1 MGALEKAKLQEVSA
15 DEHETTIGSP
25 VPVQFNPSS
34 LKLKLT
40 NQMEGGRST
49 GRVRRQRS
57 GAGNTVLT
65 MELVFDT
72 ADEGDD
78 ANPVSVRTKTAIV
91 ERYVVPNS
99 DSSQTPPRLRF
110 EWNDLVVSGLVES
123 VNIDFD
129 LFASNGTPLRA
140 KVNLSIKEQEPKYQ
154 LKTSDSATQPGQS
167 NANNNSNNN
176 NNNGNGGGSG
186 NSTQSAPAL
195 DGETPA
201 EFAARN
207 GLDPNAWRGLD
218 VDLSAGLNFSAGLEV
233 GFSAGLSVSAGIG
246 ISAGVKAGVDVSLEA
261 ALGLSVEAKA
271 SASAKVNIGGVSV
284 SSAGVALS
292 SAGGVAAAIETVKV
306 ANSTAAAE
314 QAKLSFG
321 QTATTTTSAST
332 STSSSAST
340 LVSSINAGS
349 NTVAAQTV
357 AASSRQ
363 VHTPLSS
370 SGPRS
375 VTDQQKAQPAP
386 APPLADPR
394 AISFGAG
401 VPLRPVIKSA
411 SEQARPRVKSG
422 KTKRGLDGP
431 PLSSDPS
438 TPAWEAL
445 PRRGTVRPSSR
456 FSATR
461 NGNNACGCKGGKA

>member
-15 DEHETTIGSP
+15 DEHERILKP
-25 VPVQFNPSS
+25 AVPVQFNPSS

-49 GRVRRQRS
+49 GRVRRQQS

-99 DSSQTPPRLRF
+99 DNSQTPPRLRF

-154 LKTSDSATQPGQS
+154 LKSSDNATQPGAAS
-167 NANNNSNNN
+167 ADSAA
-176 NNNGNGGGSG
+176 SD
-186 NSTQSAPAL
+186 QSAPAL

-207 GLDPNAWRGLD
+207 GLDPSAWRGLD
-218 VDLSAGLNFSAGLEV
+218 VDLSAGLSLSAGLEV

-246 ISAGVKAGVDVSLEA
+246 VSVGVQAGVDVSLEA
-261 ALGLSVEAKA
+261 ALGLSVD
-271 SASAKVNIGGVSV
+271 AKVGTSATASVGGLST
-284 SSAGVALS
+284 SSAGLALS

-314 QAKLSFG
+314 QAKQSFG
-321 QTATTTTSAST
+321 QTNASAGG
-332 STSSSAST
+332 SS
-340 LVSSINAGS
+340 LVGRVDSNT
-349 NTVAAQTV
+349 NTVAAQSIK
-357 AASSRQ
+357 ADSRQ
-363 VHTPLSS
+363 SHTPLVT

-375 VTDQQKAQPAP
+375 VTQQRNAESAP
-386 APPLADPR
+386 APPMADPR

-411 SEQARPRVKSG
+411 NEQQRPRVGATS
-422 KTKRGLDGP
+422 TRRGIDGP
-431 PLSSDPS
+431 PISSDPA

-445 PRRGTVRPSSR
+445 PRRGVVRSPASRLGGKRSSR
-456 FSATR
+456 S
-461 NGNNACGCKGGKA
+461 NACGCKGGKA